1 MKPPKFNE
9 VNKSVLKIDALG
21 LALGEAKFT
30 DDFEKPGMI
39 YAKLLR
45 SPHAHARI
53 KSINAV
59 KAKSHPGVVA
69 VLTHKDVPRIP
80 ITTAG

>member
-1 MKPPKFNE
+1 MKTPKFNE

-21 LALGEAKFT
+21 LALGQAKFT

-39 YAKLLR
+39 FAKLLR

-53 KSINAV
+53 KSINTA
-59 KAKSHPGVVA
+59 KAKAHPLETSGKKCWTDPCV
-69 VLTHKDVPRIP
+69 RFSY
-80 ITTAG
+80 